1 MNLIETNLTLNCKG
15 RLLLLDK
22 PVVMGIL
29 NATPDSFFNKGIA
42 SSPQQL
48 ADTAQQMLSD
58 GATILDIGG
67 LSTRPG
73 SEAIS
78 IQEEIDRVVPVIELV
93 RKSDMDAY
101 LSIDT
106 YHAKVAA
113 AAVAAGADIVNDVS
127 AGEMDSEMLATV
139 AQLNVP
145 YLAMH
150 MQGTPKTM
158 QQEPIYEHVVK
169 EVLDYF
175 IQKIKQCADAG
186 IKDIIIDPGFGFG
199 KNMEHNYLL
208 LHHLDMFKIVG
219 KPLLAGFSRKSMIS
233 KLLNTKPE
241 TALNGTTILNTLALQ
256 KGAKILRVHD
266 VKEAAQVTEV
276 YNYMA
281 TLPQR

>member
-1 MNLIETNLTLNCKG
+1 MNLIETNVTLNCKG

-22 PVVMGIL
+22 PIVMGIL

-48 ADTAQQMLSD
+48 ADTAQQMISD

-93 RKSDMDAY
+93 RKSDKDVY

-127 AGEMDSEMLATV
+127 AGEMDSEMLTTV

-145 YLAMH
+145 YIAMH

-175 IQKIKQCADAG
+175 IQKIKQCAHAG

-208 LHHLDMFKIVG
+208 LHHLNMFKILGIPV
-219 KPLLAGFSRKSMIS
+219 LAGFSRKSMIN

-266 VKEAAQVTEV
+266 VKEAAQVIEV

>member
-1 MNLIETNLTLNCKG
+1 MNLIETNVTLNCKG
-15 RLLLLDK
+15 RLLLLHK
-22 PVVMGIL
+22 PVLMGIL
-29 NATPDSFFNKGIA
+29 NATPDSFYNKGIA
-42 SSPQQL
+42 SSQQQL
-48 ADTAQQMLSD
+48 ADTAQQMISE

-73 SEAIS
+73 SDAIS
-78 IQEEIDRVVPVIELV
+78 IQEEIDRVVPAIELV
-93 RKSDMDAY
+93 RKSDKDVY

-145 YLAMH
+145 YIAMH

-208 LHHLDMFKIVG
+208 LHHLDMFKMLG
-219 KPLLAGFSRKSMIS
+219 KPVLAGFSRKSMIN

-266 VKEAAQVTEV
+266 VKEAAQVIEV

>member
-1 MNLIETNLTLNCKG
+1 MNLIETNATLNCKG

-145 YLAMH
+145 YIAMH
-150 MQGTPKTM
+150 MQGRPKTM

-169 EVLDYF
+169 EVIDYF

-186 IKDIIIDPGFGFG
+186 IKDVIIDPGFGFG

-208 LHHLDMFKIVG
+208 LHHLDMFKIMG
-219 KPLLAGFSRKSMIS
+219 KPVLAGFSRKSMINR
-233 KLLNTKPE
+233 LLNTKPE

-266 VKEAAQVTEV
+266 VKEAAQVIEV

-281 TLPQR
+281 ILPQ